1 MKETNVGLSVGKV
14 AELASVSVRT
24 LHHYDEVG
32 LLSPSAR
39 SEAGYRF
46 YDDADLAR
54 LQQILF
60 YRELGFGL
68 EDIGKIMSD
77 PEFDRRDALIEQRRM
92 LERKSAHIGAMLEAI
107 DRALDASQKGIVMN
121 KEEMFEVFG
130 DFDPAEYEDEVK
142 ERWGDTDAYKES
154 NRRASAY
161 TKQDWERI
169 KAEGAEQ
176 MERMIALFDEGASPE
191 DPRSMD
197 VAEAARLSIDRNFYP
212 CSYEMH
218 VNLGEMYI
226 ADPRFTKYY
235 DQHRDGLAQWFCD
248 AVIANAL
255 REE

>member
-1 MKETNVGLSVGKV
+1 MGLSVGKV

-39 SEAGYRF
+39 SDAGYRL

-60 YRELGFGL
+60 YRELGFPL
-68 EDIGKIMSD
+68 DDIGKIMSD
-77 PEFDRRDALIEQRRM
+77 PEFDRRDALLEQRRM
-92 LERKSAHIGAMLEAI
+92 LERKGRHIGAMLEAI

-154 NRRASAY
+154 NRRTSRY

-169 KAEGAEQ
+169 KAEGTAQ

-197 VAEAARLSIDRNFYP
+197 VAEEARLSIDRNFYP
-212 CSYEMH
+212 CSPEMH
-218 VNLGEMYI
+218 VHLGEMYV
-226 ADPRFTKYY
+226 ADPRFTKFY
-235 DQHRDGLAQWFCD
+235 DQHREGLAQWFCD
-248 AVIANAL
+248 AITANAL